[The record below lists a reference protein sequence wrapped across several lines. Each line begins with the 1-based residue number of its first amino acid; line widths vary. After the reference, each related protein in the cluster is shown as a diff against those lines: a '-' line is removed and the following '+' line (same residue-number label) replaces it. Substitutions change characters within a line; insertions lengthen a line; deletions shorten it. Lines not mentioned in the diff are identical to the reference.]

1 MRKTLCL
8 TLAAIGLLAWFQVT
22 TATAAEVLVEKET
35 ITTRATEVV
44 LVKTA
49 DNFIIMYDS
58 SSSMADKY
66 ADTDMLEI
74 QAELEILREKNKSL
88 PELKWQAGIYSHTPG
103 TGALKSFTTY
113 LPMQT
118 YNKKTFANAI
128 NALPATPAG
137 PTLLAGGLAGLDKVL
152 AGLSGKTVIFL
163 FTDGQYT
170 AQKQFPDPVTVANN
184 LSKKYDI
191 CFYVISSATGEKAK
205 EVVKGVA
212 MVKPCSKVIPFA
224 ELLHRPEWLTD
235 ALFKVS
241 ERVVENR
248 KTVDKIV
255 GLAVNNILFDFDKA
269 EIKPDFYK
277 ELGELIVFMQDK
289 PQTHVTLAGYTDSR
303 GTREYNMKLSQR
315 RASAVRDYLMKN
327 GISRDRITL
336 SWFGEADPLDSNMQ
350 EEGRSKNRRVTCVI
364 TGLKK

>member
-1 MRKTLCL
+1 MKKTLFA
-8 TLAAIGLLAWFQVT
+8 LATISLLACT
-22 TATAAEVLVEKET
+22 TTGSVTAAEVLVEKET
-35 ITTRATEVV
+35 ITTKATEVV

-66 ADTDMLEI
+66 ADTNMLEI
-74 QAELEILREKNKSL
+74 TAELKILREKNKSL

-103 TGALKSFTTY
+103 TGALTSLTTY

-118 YNKKTFANAI
+118 YNKKTFAGAI
-128 NALPATPAG
+128 NALPSSPAG
-137 PTLLAGGLAGLDKVL
+137 PTLLSGGLDGLDEVL

-170 AQKQFPDPVTVANN
+170 PQKQFSDPVTVANR
-184 LSKKYDI
+184 LGKKYDV
-191 CFYVISSATGEKAK
+191 CFYVVSSATGRKARD
-205 EVVKGVA
+205 VIKGVA
-212 MVKPCSKVIPFA
+212 NVKPCSKVLPFDQ
-224 ELLHRPEWLTD
+224 LLHRPEWLTD

-241 ERVVENR
+241 ERVVENS

-269 EIKPDFYK
+269 TIKPDFYR
-277 ELGELIVFMQDK
+277 ELGELIVFMQEN
-289 PQTHVTLAGYTDSR
+289 PQAHVTLAGYADSR
-303 GTREYNMKLSQR
+303 GSKEYNLKLSER

-336 SWFGEADPLDSNMQ
+336 SWFGEADPLESNML
-350 EEGRSKNRRVTCVI
+350 EAGRSKNRRVTSVI
-364 TGLKK
+364 TGM